1 MWGTIHSTPVQA
13 TKLVRFPRAVI
24 VLTAALVLHPPLQ
37 VFRSRAPAFLNSQDI
52 IAYSLNC
59 PADDTS
65 ANCLQRAFVMRMT
78 FAHALFHLV
87 CNRPCHPSLVHDFRF
102 LVFGVWCL
110 VFGVFR
116 HSKQYATRNPN
127 SRPSTRS
134 LRPKPLYSDT
144 PGHQGGQL

>member
-13 TKLVRFPRAVI
+13 TKLVRFPGAVI
-24 VLTAALVLHPPLQ
+24 VLTAAFVLHPPLQ

-87 CNRPCHPSLVHDFRF
+87 CNRPCHPSLVHDIRF
-102 LVFGVWCL
+102 LVFGVGCLVLGVWCWVFGVGCL
-110 VFGVFR
+110 VFSGIR
-116 HSKQYATRNPN
+116 SSMRLETQTRDLQPEA
-127 SRPSTRS
+127 
-134 LRPKPLYSDT
+134 
-144 PGHQGGQL
+144 